1 MLRSL
6 LLKDMRQQSK
16 DAKRKENEEK
26 FRIRLGRK
34 RKSLLIRKLMLEIF
48 QKNT

>member
-16 DAKRKENEEK
+16 DVKRRQIVEK

-34 RKSLLIRKLMLEIF
+34 RKNQLIKKLMLEIF